1 MVDLP
6 EIKTIGVMG
15 GGVMGGGISQVFAL
29 HGYKVICRDLTED
42 LNQKTRETITEGRY
56 GLAGGI
62 ERGKLTQEQV
72 NSALANLKFATRV
85 EDLRDVDLVVEAVPE
100 DFELKRKV
108 WSELEQKV
116 RKEAIFATNTSGFSI
131 ARLSTAVERRDRFL
145 GMHWFSPA
153 PIMKLVEVIYSRDTA
168 PEAVEAVV
176 AVCEKSEKMPIR
188 VKDQPEAYGFV
199 GNRIYFAAVA
209 EARKVMEEGVASVED
224 INKAMVYGFN
234 WPVGP
239 LAMVEG
245 ARKGWD

>member
-1 MVDLP
+1 MADLP

-29 HGYKVICRDLTED
+29 HGYKVTCRDLTD
-42 LNQKTRETITEGRY
+42 NLNEKTRQAIVDGRY
-56 GLAGGI
+56 GLTGGV
-62 ERGKLTQEQV
+62 ERGKLTQEQADT
-72 NSALANLKFATRV
+72 ALANLKFVTRV
-85 EDLRDVDLVVEAVPE
+85 EDLSDVDLIVEAVPE
-100 DFELKRKV
+100 DFELKKKV

-116 RKEAIFATNTSGFSI
+116 KKEAIFATNTSGFSI
-131 ARLSTAVERRDRFL
+131 TRLSAAIERKDRFL

-153 PIMKLVEVIYSRDTA
+153 PIMRLVEVIHGPDTSD
-168 PEAVEAVV
+168 EAVDAVV
-176 AVCEKSEKMPIR
+176 ELCERSAKMPIR
-188 VKDQPEAYGFV
+188 VKDQPDAYGFV

-209 EARKVMEEGVASVED
+209 EARRVMEEGVASVED

>member
-1 MVDLP
+1 VADLP

-29 HGYKVICRDLTED
+29 HGYKVICRDLTDD
-42 LNQKTRETITEGRY
+42 LNEKTRETVVDGRY
-56 GLAGGI
+56 GLKGGVD
-62 ERGKLTQEQV
+62 RGKVTQEQMDK
-72 NSALANLKFATRV
+72 ALANLRFVTRV
-85 EDLRDVDLVVEAVPE
+85 DDLRDVDVIVEAVPE
-100 DFELKRKV
+100 DFDLKKKV
-108 WSELEQKV
+108 WGELERLIK
-116 RKEAIFATNTSGFSI
+116 KDAIFATNTSGFSI
-131 ARLSTAVERRDRFL
+131 TRLSDAVERKDRFL

-153 PIMKLVEVIYSRDTA
+153 PVMKMVEIVHG
-168 PEAVEAVV
+168 PETSPAAVDAVYEL
-176 AVCEKSEKMPIR
+176 AERCEKVPIR
-188 VKDQPEAYGFV
+188 VKDTPDAYGFV

-245 ARKGWD
+245 ARKGWG